1 MRHPFLATV
10 ILLTGT
16 QAASAEG
23 WRITT
28 AGYGPAR
35 IDMTVAQASKALGTK
50 LVSDGPINDPAC
62 HYMRPEPAVEGLWFM
77 ISNDHVVQ
85 VEVLAPGVTTR
96 SGLGVGNSEDRVKEV
111 LGFAVEVTPHKYLAP
126 DGNYLT
132 IWSSDRKSAYRFE
145 TLRARSRP
153 SMPAASPK
161 WKTSRAAVEL
171 ISAGT
176 PLTPNRS
183 ARRLTT

>member
-10 ILLTGT
+10 VLLAGVPG
-16 QAASAEG
+16 ASAED

-35 IDMTVAQASKALGTK
+35 IDMTVAQASKVLGTK
-50 LVSDGPINDPAC
+50 LVSDGPINDPGC

-77 ISNDHVVQ
+77 ISNDRVARVD
-85 VEVLAPGVTTR
+85 VIAPGVTTR

-111 LGFAVEVTPHKYLAP
+111 LGSAVEVTPHKYLAP

-132 IWSSDRKSAYRFE
+132 IWSSDRKSAVRFE
-145 TLRARSRP
+145 TLQGKVTSFYAGRASE
-153 SMPAASPK
+153 
-161 WKTSRAAVEL
+161 VEDADGC
-171 ISAGT
+171 S
-176 PLTPNRS
+176 
-183 ARRLTT
+183 